1 MATKKQIESIPEVD
15 EFARSIF
22 ELLGYPHDTPDHVA
36 IAYHRFKKLKDKMQP
51 GRLSPDGFAMV
62 VCLAE
67 MNPPEYA
74 KARGRGR
81 RKKADVES
89 EELPKSDDG
98 KGETEPAGSATTSAE
113 TTTES
118 PFE

>member
-1 MATKKQIESIPEVD
+1 MATKKQTENVPEVD

-36 IAYHRFKKLKDKMQP
+36 VAYHRFKSLKDKMQP

-81 RKKADVES
+81 GKKVES
-89 EELPKSDDG
+89 ETNDLPKGDDG
-98 KGETEPAGSATTSAE
+98 KGEPEPVGTTASE